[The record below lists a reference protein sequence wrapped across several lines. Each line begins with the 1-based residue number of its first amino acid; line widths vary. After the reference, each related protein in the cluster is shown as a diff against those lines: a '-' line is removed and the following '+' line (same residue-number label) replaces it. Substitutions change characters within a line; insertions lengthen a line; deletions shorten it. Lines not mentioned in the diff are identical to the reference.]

1 MEKSTKKKLLIGG
14 SVLVIAGVGGYFLFK
29 YLKKKKEEAEKKKAD
44 EAAAALAAATP
55 SVSSGGGGGGG
66 GSTNYGPFK
75 SSDEVK
81 AFQDWLDTKYPTWLK
96 GGKLNKGSG
105 YGSYGPSTTSAYA
118 TYGKEYSGSTAKDP
132 ALEDAIAH
140 LVSKGLSESGLRLV
154 GKDYVI
160 AWATANKAGQATF
173 VLSGKYYDAKTGNAT
188 SAPQATGESAI
199 GKMAYPSGAYANVRS
214 SASSAS
220 GAFDNTFIGQIN
232 SPNVIGKIKNLT
244 FGADKKRWYELD
256 LLTPL
261 AASTTGLVGLNPYAK
276 TGWVREDAITIK

>member
-44 EAAAALAAATP
+44 EAAALLAASTK
-55 SVSSGGGGGGG
+55 STNTSTGGSGGGGGYTSGIPTG
-66 GSTNYGPFK
+66 T
-75 SSDEVK
+75 DIL
-81 AFQDWLDTKYPTWLK
+81 AFQKFANSKGEKLTEDGK
-96 GGKLNKGSG
+96 GGPKTNAAWTKWGVD
-105 YGSYGPSTTSAYA
+105 YQ
-118 TYGKEYSGSTAKDP
+118 KSTAKDP

-140 LVSKGLSESGLRLV
+140 LVSKGVGESGLRLV

-160 AWATANKAGQATF
+160 AWATANKAGQSTF
-173 VLSGKYYDAKTGNAT
+173 VLGGKYYDAKTGYGT

-232 SPNVIGKIKNLT
+232 SPNVVGKIKNLT